1 MTAGWED
8 QTIPPDLIVD
18 YYERV
23 VETDGAL
30 ERTLDY
36 FRLFCV
42 PGCAH
47 GGGKGRIITGAPG
60 GISLRQILVGWV
72 ENGMAPETIPCRW
85 ADRKTTIPVA
95 AYPGLSVCHGKKWNT
110 VTLKRGVSARLGAEV
125 VETNVCPVP

>member
-23 VETDGAL
+23 AEADGGL
-30 ERTLDY
+30 ERTKDY

-60 GISLRQILVGWV
+60 GMALRRILSGWV
-72 ENGMAPETIPCRW
+72 ENGKAPETIPCRW
-85 ADRKTTIPVA
+85 ASMKTTIPVA
-95 AYPGLSVCHGKKWNT
+95 AYPGLSVQDGGKWIVRET
-110 VTLKRGVSARLGAEV
+110 RRGASARLGGDVAYTKV
-125 VETNVCPVP
+125 QP